1 MKLATKILIAA
12 NRIFDRIVFY
22 ASILGTVTLVSVML
36 TMMTDVF
43 GRWMK
48 IPVYGI
54 YEFNALLIGMTVYMS
69 ITYTQAM
76 KKHIT
81 ISIIASRLTARGKAV
96 LNLVLLLPCFA
107 LFGHLSVVYG
117 QLAYKSFITN
127 EKTTG
132 IIEFPLYPLKTVMF
146 LGITMLSIQL
156 AIDVIRAALFIHSN
170 RFPKPTI
177 AIALGESEEGA
188 T

>member
-1 MKLATKILIAA
+1 MKFAIKILVAA

-22 ASILGTVTLVSVML
+22 ASVLGAVTLVSVML

-48 IPVYGI
+48 MPVYGI
-54 YEFNALLIGMTVYMS
+54 YELNALLIGMTVYLS
-69 ITYTQAM
+69 IPYTQAM

-81 ISIIASRLTARGKAV
+81 VSIITSRLTARGKAV
-96 LNLVLLLPCFA
+96 FNLVFLLLSFA

-132 IIEFPLYPLKTVMF
+132 IIDFPLYPLKTVMF
-146 LGITMLSIQL
+146 LGIAMLSIQL
-156 AIDVIRAALFIHSN
+156 ALDVIRAVLFIHSN
-170 RFPKPTI
+170 RSPKPAI